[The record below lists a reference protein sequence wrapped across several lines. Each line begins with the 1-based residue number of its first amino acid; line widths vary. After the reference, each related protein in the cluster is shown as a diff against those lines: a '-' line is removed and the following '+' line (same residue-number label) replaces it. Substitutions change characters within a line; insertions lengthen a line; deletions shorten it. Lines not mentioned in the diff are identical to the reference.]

1 MIPDENDPAINY
13 IVFDLEATCWPHRV
27 PMDNMEIIEIGAV
40 RLGSDLLPRDEFSFF
55 VRPVLNPQLSDFCKN
70 LTSIR
75 QEQVDKAEDF
85 KAVFLKFVE
94 WAGSNPVTVCSWG
107 QYDIKQIT
115 IDCARHGLPFP
126 ESFTNHIN
134 LKVLFAVRFTVKPC
148 GMRKALEKLGLPLD
162 GAHHRGIDD
171 ARNIAKIAQ
180 ILLKTNSPAG

>member
-1 MIPDENDPAINY
+1 MNY
-13 IVFDLEATCWPHRV
+13 IVFDLEATCWEHRV

-40 RLGSDLLPRDEFSFF
+40 RLGPELIPCDEFSFF
-55 VRPVLNPQLSDFCKN
+55 VRPVLNTHLSDFCKN

-85 KAVFLKFVE
+85 KAVFPRFLA
-94 WAGSNPVTVCSWG
+94 WIGSGPVTLCSWG
-107 QYDIKQIT
+107 NYDIKQII
-115 IDCARHGLPFP
+115 IDCSRHGLPFP
-126 ESFTNHIN
+126 ESFKNHIN
-134 LKVLFAVRFTVKPC
+134 LKTLFAGRFSVKPC

-180 ILLKTNSPAG
+180 ILLKTNSPDV